1 MIKCLL
7 CQLEDL
13 NWIPNPDVK
22 KFSVLCVC
30 GGRVGRVR
38 GVPETY
44 WQTIPD
50 DLMSSV
56 SDLASKKQRHKRH
69 CSSISGFCNHV
80 HTYACTS
87 EHACL
92 YAHTNKDLPLTHTH
106 THKRRANTFRE
117 VAHPEVGRGQS
128 LYDPN

>member
-1 MIKCLL
+1 M
-7 CQLEDL
+7 
-13 NWIPNPDVK
+13 
-22 KFSVLCVC
+22 
-30 GGRVGRVR
+30 GRVR

-44 WQTIPD
+44 WQTILD

-69 CSSISGFCNHV
+69 CSSISGFCNRV

-106 THKRRANTFRE
+106 TQTKRRANTFRE
-117 VAHPEVGRGQS
+117 IAHPEVGRGQS
-128 LYDPN
+128 L